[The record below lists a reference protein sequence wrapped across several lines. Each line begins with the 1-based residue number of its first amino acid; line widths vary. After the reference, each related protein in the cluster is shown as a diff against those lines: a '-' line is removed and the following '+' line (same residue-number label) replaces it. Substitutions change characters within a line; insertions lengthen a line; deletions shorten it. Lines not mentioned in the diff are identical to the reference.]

1 MMSARGTKMS
11 EDDKELKRQIKL
23 FKEQIDSAK
32 KETKKL
38 EQANT
43 KLQDEVD
50 SLWAM
55 LDEMT
60 KTDIESWAKL
70 AKDMKSDTV
79 TKALM
84 VSKKADA

>member
-1 MMSARGTKMS
+1 MTFAKESEMSD
-11 EDDKELKRQIKL
+11 ENEELKKQLAL
-23 FKEQIDSAK
+23 FKEQVSKAK

-38 EQANT
+38 KEVNT

-50 SLWAM
+50 SLWSM

-60 KTDIESWAKL
+60 QTDIESWAKM
-70 AKDMKSDTV
+70 AKDLQSDTV

>member
-1 MMSARGTKMS
+1 MSDK
-11 EDDKELKRQIKL
+11 DKELKKQLKA
-23 FKEQIDSAK
+23 FEEQLSEAK
-32 KETKKL
+32 KETEKL
-38 EQANT
+38 EETNG

-60 KTDIESWAKL
+60 ATDVQSWAKL
-70 AKDMKSDTV
+70 AKDLQSDTV
-79 TKALM
+79 MKALM

>member
-1 MMSARGTKMS
+1 MFVKETNMS
-11 EDDKELKRQIKL
+11 DNNDELEKQINL
-23 FKEQIDSAK
+23 FKKQINLAK
-32 KETKKL
+32 KETQKL
-38 EQANT
+38 QEANG

-60 KTDIESWAKL
+60 KADIENWAKL
-70 AKDMKSDTV
+70 AKDIQSDTV